1 MGVLSIVLIMGVGDY
16 LHLIGRGQVC
26 QMSKNIRRSQP
37 CARKICASQ
46 NANGAS
52 NEKHCKAMKEVLS
65 GDNLTISW

>member
-1 MGVLSIVLIMGVGDY
+1 M
-16 LHLIGRGQVC
+16 C
-26 QMSKNIRRSQP
+26 QMSKNIRKSQP

-46 NANGAS
+46 NANGAF